1 MLILLPPSEG
11 KAAAPRRGAA
21 LALDRL
27 SLPALT
33 EARTAVLDD
42 LVKLSTDPD
51 AALDVLGLTPGLA
64 AEAARNAALW
74 AAPTLPAAALY
85 TGVLYDALDLA
96 SLTGPALARARKQLL
111 IFSGLWGAVRPGDRV
126 PPYRCAIGVRL
137 PGVGPLT
144 AHWRAALPAVL
155 DDLAGDA
162 LVLDL
167 RSSAYTAMWTPR
179 NAVSVR
185 VLHGG
190 KVVSHFNKATKGRL
204 VRALLLAGARP
215 RTPAALAAAVRDLG
229 YTVDARTPHELDV
242 TVDAL

>member
-11 KAAAPRRGAA
+11 KAAAPRRGAP
-21 LALDRL
+21 LDLDRL
-27 SLPALT
+27 SLPALS
-33 EARTAVLDD
+33 EARAAVVDD
-42 LVKLSTDPD
+42 LVKLSDDPD
-51 AALDVLGLTPGLA
+51 LALATLGLPPGLA
-64 AEAARNAALW
+64 AAAAQNAHLRT
-74 AAPTLPAAALY
+74 APTMPAAALY
-85 TGVLYDALDLA
+85 TGVLYDALGLA

-111 IFSGLWGAVRPGDRV
+111 IFSGLWGALRPADRV

-137 PGVGPLT
+137 PTAGVLT
-144 AHWRAALPAVL
+144 AHWRATLPPVL
-155 DDLAGDA
+155 DEHAGDT

-179 NAVSVR
+179 NAVTVR

-190 KVVSHFNKATKGRL
+190 KVVSHFNKATKGRI

-215 RTPAALAAAVRDLG
+215 RTPAALAAVLRDLG

>member
-21 LALDRL
+21 LGLDRL

-33 EARTAVLDD
+33 EARTAILDD
-42 LVKLSTDPD
+42 LVKLSTDPE

-64 AEAARNAALW
+64 GEAARNAALW
-74 AAPTLPAAALY
+74 TAPTQPAATLY

-96 SLTGPALARARKQLL
+96 SLTGPALARARRQLL
-111 IFSGLWGAVRPGDRV
+111 IFSGLWGVLRPGDRV
-126 PPYRCAIGVRL
+126 PSYRCAIGVRL

-144 AHWRAALPAVL
+144 AHWRTALPPVL
-155 DDLAGDA
+155 DALAGDG

-167 RSSAYTAMWTPR
+167 RSSAYTPMWTPR

-204 VRALLLAGARP
+204 VRALLLTGARP

-229 YTVDARTPHELDV
+229 YTVDVRTPHELDV

>member
-11 KAAAPRRGAA
+11 KAAAPRRGAP
-21 LALDRL
+21 LDLDRL
-27 SLPALT
+27 GLPALSA
-33 EARTAVLDD
+33 ARTAVIDD
-42 LVKLSTDPD
+42 LVKLSGDPEL
-51 AALDVLGLTPGLA
+51 ALATLGLTPGLA
-64 AEAARNAALW
+64 DEAARNGHLRT
-74 AAPTLPAAALY
+74 APAVPAAALY

-111 IFSGLWGAVRPGDRV
+111 IFSGLWGALRPADRV
-126 PPYRCAIGVRL
+126 PTYRCSIGVRL
-137 PGVGPLT
+137 PTTGALT
-144 AHWRAALPAVL
+144 AHWRSALPPVL
-155 DDLAGDA
+155 DELAGDM

-167 RSSAYTAMWTPR
+167 RSSAYTGMWTPR

-229 YTVDARTPHELDV
+229 YDVRVRRPAELDIHV
-242 TVDAL
+242 AAL